1 MCKTCL
7 HIYFIAICPPCAEND
22 MLLFLI
28 NTKYY
33 PKVSYPKVIFRIFV
47 PNYRI
52 MTAYQSPF
60 QFGTLATE
68 DNFIDRVEDS
78 ALLKQLL
85 LSHINVMLIS
95 PRRWG
100 KSSLVKKTMDELTK
114 EDAQVKVCYIDAFC
128 IGSEAEF
135 YRTFASQVIACAS
148 SKIERWIEDAKKF
161 LTGVVPQIVVNDQVT
176 DFVAFDLKFIP
187 QERDKMTI
195 LQLPEL
201 LAKEK
206 GFRIIV
212 CIDEFQQLANLPE
225 YKDMEGKMRSVWQ
238 QQQLTSYCL
247 YGSKRNMMLHIF
259 NNSNSPF
266 YRFGQ
271 VIFMK
276 KIAKQHWI
284 PFIQSSFEKTG
295 KSISYD
301 FADRICEVVSCHSW
315 YLQQLCY
322 FIWSFT
328 ATEVTEDVFS
338 LGLKQVL
345 NINTPMFQND
355 TENLS
360 STQIEMLKAICQGEQ
375 HFSSQAVKQ
384 LYNLGNPNTIVKN
397 KKTLQNKDMIEKAK
411 DNFVF
416 VDPIYRLWFNEEY
429 C

>member
-1 MCKTCL
+1 
-7 HIYFIAICPPCAEND
+7 
-22 MLLFLI
+22 
-28 NTKYY
+28 
-33 PKVSYPKVIFRIFV
+33 
-47 PNYRI
+47 

-60 QFGTLATE
+60 QFGTLATN
-68 DNFIDRVEDS
+68 DNFIDRVEDR

-85 LSHINVMLIS
+85 SSHINVMLIS

-100 KSSLVKKTMDELTK
+100 KSSLVKKAMDELSQ
-114 EDAQVKVCYIDAFC
+114 EDSKVKVCYIDAFS

-135 YRTFASQVIACAS
+135 YRTFASQVIACTS

-161 LTGVVPQIVVNDQVT
+161 LIGVVPQIVVNDQIT
-176 DFVAFDLKFIP
+176 DFIAFDLKYVP
-187 QERDKMTI
+187 QERDKMAI

-206 GFRIIV
+206 NIKIIV

-247 YGSKRNMMLHIF
+247 YGSKRNMMLNIF

-276 KIAKQHWI
+276 KIAKEHWI
-284 PFIQSSFEKTG
+284 PFILSAFEKTG
-295 KSISYD
+295 KTISYD
-301 FADRICEVVSCHSW
+301 FADRICTVVSCHSW

-328 ATEVTEDVFS
+328 AKDVTEEIFA

-360 STQIEMLKAICQGEQ
+360 STQIEMLKAICNGEQ
-375 HFSSQAVKQ
+375 HFASQAVKQ
-384 LYNLGNPNTIVKN
+384 IYNLGNPNTIVKN
-397 KKTLQNKDMIEKAK
+397 KKALQNKDIIEK
-411 DNFVF
+411 DRENFIF
-416 VDPIYRLWFNEEY
+416 VDPIYHLWFKGEY

>member
-1 MCKTCL
+1 MT
-7 HIYFIAICPPCAEND
+7 
-22 MLLFLI
+22 
-28 NTKYY
+28 TY
-33 PKVSYPKVIFRIFV
+33 P
-47 PNYRI
+47 
-52 MTAYQSPF
+52 SPF

-68 DNFIDRVEDS
+68 DNFIDRVEDR

-85 LSHINVMLIS
+85 SSHINVMLIS

-100 KSSLVKKTMDELTK
+100 KSSLVKKAMDELAVDDK
-114 EDAQVKVCYIDAFC
+114 NVRVCYIDAFS

-135 YRTFASQVIACAS
+135 YRTFASGVIACAS
-148 SKIERWIEDAKKF
+148 SKMDRWIDDAKKF
-161 LTGVVPQIVVNDQVT
+161 LTGVIPQIVVNDQLT
-176 DFVAFDLKFIP
+176 DFMAFDLKFVP

-206 GFRIIV
+206 GIKIIV
-212 CIDEFQQLANLPE
+212 CVDEFQQLANLPE

-238 QQQLTSYCL
+238 TQQHVSYCL
-247 YGSKRNMMLHIF
+247 YGSKRNMMLQIF

-271 VIFMK
+271 VIFMN
-276 KIAKQHWI
+276 KIAKEHWV

-295 KSISYD
+295 KSISCEL
-301 FADRICEVVSCHSW
+301 AERICDTVSCHSW

-328 ATEVTEDVFS
+328 LTEVTEDVFS

-355 TENLS
+355 TETLS
-360 STQIEMLKAICQGEQ
+360 STQIEMLKAIVDGEQ
-375 HFSSQAVKQ
+375 HFSSQAVKD

-397 KKTLQNKDMIEKAK
+397 KKALQNKDIIEKEK
-411 DNFVF
+411 DSFVF
-416 VDPIYRLWFNEEY
+416 VDPIYRLWFKGEY
-429 C
+429 CRMRQ

>member
-1 MCKTCL
+1 
-7 HIYFIAICPPCAEND
+7 
-22 MLLFLI
+22 
-28 NTKYY
+28 
-33 PKVSYPKVIFRIFV
+33 
-47 PNYRI
+47 
-52 MTAYQSPF
+52 MTTYQSPF

-68 DNFIDRVEDS
+68 DNFIDRVEDR
-78 ALLKQLL
+78 AMLKQLL
-85 LSHINVMLIS
+85 SSHINVMLIS

-100 KSSLVKKTMDELTK
+100 KSSLVKKAMMELC
-114 EDAQVKVCYIDAFC
+114 EERQDVRVCYIDAFS

-161 LTGVVPQIVVNDQVT
+161 LTGVIPQIVVNDQVT
-176 DFVAFDLKFIP
+176 DFVAFDLKFVP

-195 LQLPEL
+195 LQLPEM

-206 GFRIIV
+206 GIKIIV

-247 YGSKRNMMLHIF
+247 YGSKRNMMLNIF

-271 VIFMK
+271 VIFMQ
-276 KIAKQHWI
+276 KIAKEHWI

-295 KSISYD
+295 KSISFD
-301 FADRICEVVSCHSW
+301 LAEQICDTVSCHSW

-328 ATEVTEDVFS
+328 AHEVTDDTFS

-360 STQIEMLKAICQGEQ
+360 STQIEMLKAICNGEQ
-375 HFSSQAVKQ
+375 HFSSQAAKQ
-384 LYNLGNPNTIVKN
+384 VYNLGNPNTIAKN
-397 KKTLQNKDMIEKAK
+397 KNTLQNKDIIEKQR
-411 DNFVF
+411 NLFSF
-416 VDPIYRLWFNEEY
+416 VDPIYRIWFQEEY
-429 C
+429 CH

>member
-1 MCKTCL
+1 
-7 HIYFIAICPPCAEND
+7 
-22 MLLFLI
+22 
-28 NTKYY
+28 
-33 PKVSYPKVIFRIFV
+33 
-47 PNYRI
+47 

-68 DNFIDRVEDS
+68 DNFIDRVEDR

-85 LSHINVMLIS
+85 SSHINVMLIS

-100 KSSLVKKTMDELTK
+100 KSSLIKKAMTELSE
-114 EDAQVKVCYIDAFC
+114 EDKNVRVCYIDAFS

-135 YRTFASQVIACAS
+135 YRAFASQVIACAS
-148 SKIERWIEDAKKF
+148 SKVERWIDDAKKF
-161 LTGVVPQIVVNDQVT
+161 LTGVIPQIVVNDQIT
-176 DFVAFDLKFIP
+176 DFMAFDLKFVP

-195 LQLPEL
+195 LQLPEM

-206 GFRIIV
+206 GIRIVV

-247 YGSKRNMMLHIF
+247 YGSKRNMMLNIF

-271 VIFMK
+271 VIFMQ
-276 KIAKQHWI
+276 KIAKEHWI
-284 PFIQSSFEKTG
+284 PFIQQSFEKTG
-295 KSISYD
+295 KTISVD
-301 FADRICEVVSCHSW
+301 FADRICNTVSCHSW

-328 ATEVTEDVFS
+328 ASEVTEEVFN

-360 STQIEMLKAICQGEQ
+360 STQVEMLKAIANGEQ
-375 HFSSQAVKQ
+375 HFSSQTAKQ
-384 LYNLGNPNTIVKN
+384 IYNLGNPNTIVKN
-397 KKTLQNKDMIEKAK
+397 KKALQNKDIIEKDK
-411 DNFVF
+411 ENFLF
-416 VDPIYRLWFNEEY
+416 VDPIYRLWFKWEY

>member
-1 MCKTCL
+1 
-7 HIYFIAICPPCAEND
+7 
-22 MLLFLI
+22 
-28 NTKYY
+28 
-33 PKVSYPKVIFRIFV
+33 
-47 PNYRI
+47 

-60 QFGTLATE
+60 QFGTLATNE
-68 DNFIDRVEDS
+68 NFIDRQEDR

-85 LSHINVMLIS
+85 SSHINVMLIS

-100 KSSLVKKTMDELTK
+100 KSSLVKKAMGELVE
-114 EDAQVKVCYIDAFC
+114 EDKSVRVCYIDAFS

-148 SKIERWIEDAKKF
+148 SKMERWIEDAKKF
-161 LTGVVPQIVVNDQVT
+161 LTGVIPQVVLNDQVT
-176 DFVAFDLKFIP
+176 DFMAFDLKFVP

-195 LQLPEL
+195 LQLPEM

-206 GFRIIV
+206 NIKIFV

-247 YGSKRNMMLHIF
+247 YGSKRNMMLNIF

-271 VIFMK
+271 VIFMQ
-276 KIAKQHWI
+276 KIAKEHWI
-284 PFIQSSFEKTG
+284 PFIQQSFEKTG
-295 KSISYD
+295 KTISTEL
-301 FADRICEVVSCHSW
+301 AQRICDTVSCHSW

-328 ATEVTEDVFS
+328 SSEVTEDIFN

-360 STQIEMLKAICQGEQ
+360 PTQIEMLKAIADGEQ

-384 LYNLGNPNTIVKN
+384 IYNLGNPNTIVKN
-397 KKTLQNKDMIEKAK
+397 KKTLQNKDIIEK
-411 DNFVF
+411 DRECFTF
-416 VDPIYRLWFNEEY
+416 VDPIYRLWFKGE
-429 C
+429 CC

>member
-1 MCKTCL
+1 M
-7 HIYFIAICPPCAEND
+7 A
-22 MLLFLI
+22 
-28 NTKYY
+28 KYL
-33 PKVSYPKVIFRIFV
+33 
-47 PNYRI
+47 
-52 MTAYQSPF
+52 SPF
-60 QFGTLATE
+60 QFGTLATNE
-68 DNFIDRVEDS
+68 NFIDRQEDR

-85 LSHINVMLIS
+85 SSHINVMLIS

-100 KSSLVKKTMDELTK
+100 KSSLVKRAMSELADE
-114 EDAQVKVCYIDAFC
+114 DNNVRICYIDAFS
-128 IGSEAEF
+128 IGSESEF

-148 SKIERWIEDAKKF
+148 SKMDRWIEDAKKF
-161 LTGVVPQIVVNDQVT
+161 LTGVIPQVVINDQVT
-176 DFVAFDLKFIP
+176 DFMAFDLKFVP
-187 QERDKMTI
+187 QERDKMAI

-206 GFRIIV
+206 GIRIIV
-212 CIDEFQQLANLPE
+212 CINEFQQLANLPE

-247 YGSKRNMMLHIF
+247 YGSKRNMMLNIF

-271 VIFMK
+271 VIFMQ
-276 KIAKQHWI
+276 KIAKEHWI
-284 PFIQSSFEKTG
+284 PFILSSFEKTG
-295 KSISYD
+295 KSIS
-301 FADRICEVVSCHSW
+301 AEMAERICDSVACHSW

-328 ATEVTEDVFS
+328 VSEVTEDIYY

-360 STQIEMLKAICQGEQ
+360 STQIEMLKAIANGEQ

-384 LYNLGNPNTIVKN
+384 IYNLGNPNTIVKN
-397 KKTLQNKDMIEKAK
+397 RKTLQNKDIIEKQNDA
-411 DNFVF
+411 FVF
-416 VDPIYRLWFNEEY
+416 VDPIYRLWFKEEY
-429 C
+429 CR

>member
-1 MCKTCL
+1 M
-7 HIYFIAICPPCAEND
+7 A
-22 MLLFLI
+22 
-28 NTKYY
+28 KYL
-33 PKVSYPKVIFRIFV
+33 
-47 PNYRI
+47 
-52 MTAYQSPF
+52 SPF
-60 QFGTLATE
+60 QFGTLATNE
-68 DNFIDRVEDS
+68 NFIDRQEDR

-85 LSHINVMLIS
+85 SSHINVMLIS

-100 KSSLVKKTMDELTK
+100 KSSLVKRAMSELADE
-114 EDAQVKVCYIDAFC
+114 DNNVRICYIDAFS
-128 IGSEAEF
+128 IGSESEF

-148 SKIERWIEDAKKF
+148 SKMERWIEDAKKF
-161 LTGVVPQIVVNDQVT
+161 LTGVIPQVVINDQVT
-176 DFVAFDLKFIP
+176 DFMAFDLKFVP
-187 QERDKMTI
+187 QERDKMAI

-206 GFRIIV
+206 GIRIIV

-247 YGSKRNMMLHIF
+247 YGSKRNMMLNIF

-271 VIFMK
+271 VIFMQ
-276 KIAKQHWI
+276 KIAKEHWI
-284 PFIQSSFEKTG
+284 PFILSSF
-295 KSISYD
+295 
-301 FADRICEVVSCHSW
+301 
-315 YLQQLCY
+315 QQLCY

-328 ATEVTEDVFS
+328 VSEVTEDIYH

-360 STQIEMLKAICQGEQ
+360 STQIEMLKAIANGEQ

-384 LYNLGNPNTIVKN
+384 IYNLGNPNTIVKN
-397 KKTLQNKDMIEKAK
+397 RKTLQNKDIIEKQNDA
-411 DNFVF
+411 FGF
-416 VDPIYRLWFNEEY
+416 VDPIYRLWFKEEY
-429 C
+429 CR